1 MSVNYYTQ
9 LRIKKTATK
18 DEIKKAFRKLAQKYH
33 PDKKG
38 GDEAKFKE
46 INEAY
51 TVLSNDKKR
60 QEYDQFGQYS
70 SGGGGGNPAGGF
82 GGFDF
87 SGFQQNGGADFDM
100 GDIFNQFFQGG
111 GRQRVPKGRDIY
123 IDIQLEFKDSV
134 FGIKKSISFTR
145 DANELPEK
153 MDIEIPAGMDTG
165 EMLRVSG
172 KGEPVKDGTPGD
184 LYVRVHI
191 KEHSTMK
198 KIGENIVMKFPVKI
212 TESLLGGKR
221 EIETLDGKVTV
232 KIPQGVTE
240 GNLLRV
246 RGKGISLRD
255 GSRGDLLLQTRL
267 EMPKKISK
275 KVRKIVE
282 ELEKEGI

>member
-1 MSVNYYTQ
+1 MSTNYYNI
-9 LRIKKTATK
+9 LGVDKSASK

-51 TVLSNDKKR
+51 TVLGNDKKR

-70 SGGGGGNPAGGF
+70 GGGGNPGAGF

-87 SGFQQNGGADFDM
+87 SNFQQNGGVDFDL

-111 GRQRVPKGRDIY
+111 GRQRVPRGRDIY
-123 IDIQLEFKDSV
+123 IDVQIEFKDSV
-134 FGIKKSISFTR
+134 FGIKKDISFTR
-145 DANELPEK
+145 DANKLPEK
-153 MDIEIPAGMDTG
+153 MNIDIPAGMDTG
-165 EMLRVSG
+165 EMLRVRE
-172 KGEPVKDGTPGD
+172 KGEPMEGGMPGD
-184 LYVRVHI
+184 LYVRIHI
-191 KEHSTMK
+191 KPHKTMRK
-198 KIGENIVMKFPVKI
+198 VGENIVMLFPVKI

-221 EIETLDGKVTV
+221 EIETLDGNVTV
-232 KIPQGVTE
+232 TIPNGVTD

-246 RGKGISLRD
+246 KGKGVKLRD
-255 GSRGDLLLQTRL
+255 GRRGDLLLHTQL
-267 EMPKKISK
+267 EIPKKISK
-275 KVRKIVE
+275 KARNLVE

>member
-1 MSVNYYTQ
+1 MSSNYYN
-9 LRIKKTATK
+9 LLGIEKTATK

-70 SGGGGGNPAGGF
+70 GGGGGGNPSGGF

-87 SGFQQNGGADFDM
+87 NGFQQNGGVDFDL

-111 GRQRVPKGRDIY
+111 GRQRTPKGRDIY
-123 IDIQLEFKDSV
+123 IDVQLEFKDSV
-134 FGIKKSISFTR
+134 FGVKKNISFTR
-145 DANELPEK
+145 DANKQPEK
-153 MDIEIPAGMDTG
+153 MDIDIPAGMDTG
-165 EMLRVSG
+165 EMLRVRE
-172 KGEPVKDGTPGD
+172 KGEPAEGGIPGD

-191 KEHSTMK
+191 KQHETMK
-198 KIGENIVMKFPVKI
+198 KIGENIIMIFPVKI

-221 EIETLDGKVTV
+221 EVETLDGKVTV
-232 KIPQGVTE
+232 KIPQGVNE

-246 RGKGISLRD
+246 RGKGVSLRD
-255 GSRGDLLLQTRL
+255 GSRGDLLLQTKL
-267 EMPKKISK
+267 EIPKKLSK
-275 KVRKIVE
+275 KTRKIVE
-282 ELEKEGI
+282 ELEKEGM

>member
-1 MSVNYYTQ
+1 MSSNYYN
-9 LRIKKTATK
+9 LLGIEKTATK

-70 SGGGGGNPAGGF
+70 GGGGGGNPSGGF

-87 SGFQQNGGADFDM
+87 NGFQQNGGVDFDL
-100 GDIFNQFFQGG
+100 GDIFNQIFQGG
-111 GRQRVPKGRDIY
+111 GRQRTPKGRDIY
-123 IDIQLEFKDSV
+123 IDVQLEFKDSV
-134 FGIKKSISFTR
+134 FGVKKNISFTR
-145 DANELPEK
+145 DANKQPEK
-153 MDIEIPAGMDTG
+153 MDIDIPAGMDTG
-165 EMLRVSG
+165 EMLRVRE
-172 KGEPVKDGTPGD
+172 KGEPAEGGIPGD

-191 KEHSTMK
+191 KQHETMK
-198 KIGENIVMKFPVKI
+198 KIGENIIMIFPVKI

-221 EIETLDGKVTV
+221 EVETLDGKVTV
-232 KIPQGVTE
+232 KIPQGVNE

-246 RGKGISLRD
+246 RGKGVSLRD
-255 GSRGDLLLQTRL
+255 GSRGDLLLQTKL
-267 EMPKKISK
+267 EIPKKLSK
-275 KVRKIVE
+275 KTRKIVE
-282 ELEKEGI
+282 ELEKEGM

>member
-1 MSVNYYTQ
+1 MATNYYNT
-9 LRIKKTATK
+9 LGIEKSASK

-33 PDKKG
+33 PDKKD

-70 SGGGGGNPAGGF
+70 GGGGGSPAGGF

-87 SGFQQNGGADFDM
+87 NGFQQNGGADFDL

-111 GRQRVPKGRDIY
+111 GRRQRVPKGRDIY
-123 IDIQLEFKDSV
+123 IDVQLDFKDSV
-134 FGIKKSISFTR
+134 FGIKKNISFTR
-145 DANELPEK
+145 DANKLPEK
-153 MDIEIPAGMDTG
+153 MDIDIPAGMDTG
-165 EMLRVSG
+165 EMLRVRE
-172 KGEPVKDGTPGD
+172 KGEPVEGGMPGD

-191 KEHSTMK
+191 KQHEKMRK
-198 KIGENIVMKFPVKI
+198 VGENIVMVFPVKI

-232 KIPQGVTE
+232 KIPQGVNE

-246 RGKGISLRD
+246 KGKGVRLRD
-255 GSRGDLLLQTRL
+255 GSRGDLLLQTKL
-267 EMPKKISK
+267 EIPKKLSK
-275 KVRKIVE
+275 KVKKIVE
-282 ELEKEGI
+282 DLEKEGI

>member
-1 MSVNYYTQ
+1 MSTNYYS
-9 LRIKKTATK
+9 LLGIEKTATK

-70 SGGGGGNPAGGF
+70 AGGGNPAGGF

-87 SGFQQNGGADFDM
+87 NDFQQNGGADFDL

-111 GRQRVPKGRDIY
+111 GRQQRVPKGRDIY
-123 IDIQLEFKDSV
+123 IDIQLDFKDSV
-134 FGIKKSISFTR
+134 FGIKKEISFTR
-145 DANELPEK
+145 DANKLPEK
-153 MDIEIPAGMDTG
+153 MDIDIPAGMDTG
-165 EMLRVSG
+165 EMLRVRE
-172 KGEPVKDGTPGD
+172 KGEPMEGGIPGD

-191 KEHSTMK
+191 KAHKTMK
-198 KIGENIVMKFPVKI
+198 KIGENIVMTFPVKI

-221 EIETLDGKVTV
+221 ELETLDGKVTV

-255 GSRGDLLLQTRL
+255 GSRGDLLLQTKL

-275 KVRKIVE
+275 KIRKIVE